1 MKLRKKII
9 TKNYNRVEPRHDF
22 LKYLRVVRYWVA
34 KNYDLTYPELEML
47 LFLYSETLFS
57 DRDIKKFQ
65 RIMNWD
71 ANRFNK
77 LIEDDWI
84 VLWRENTKTEKAL
97 YNVSFKGKKLM
108 AEVYKRLNMEKE
120 ITTDPRQNKVFSQDA
135 GYMDRGYQKMIREM
149 NEAVKR
155 ARME

>member
-120 ITTDPRQNKVFSQDA
+120 ITTDPRQNKVFSKDA
-135 GYMDRGYQKMIREM
+135 GYMDRGYQKMIKEM

>member
-120 ITTDPRQNKVFSQDA
+120 ITTDPRLNKVFSKDA

>member
-120 ITTDPRQNKVFSQDA
+120 ITTDPRQNKVFSKDA

-149 NEAVKR
+149 NEAVNR

>member
-9 TKNYNRVEPRHDF
+9 VKNYKRVEPRHDF
-22 LKYLRVVRYWVA
+22 LKYFRVVRYWVA

-65 RIMNWD
+65 RIMHWD
-71 ANRFNK
+71 AKRFNK
-77 LIEDDWI
+77 LIDEDWI
-84 VLWRENTKTEKAL
+84 VLWRENTRTEKAL
-97 YNVSFKGKKLM
+97 YNLSFKGKKLM
-108 AEVYKRLNMEKE
+108 AEVYKKLNMEQE
-120 ITTDPRQNKVFSQDA
+120 ISTNPRQNKVFSKDA
-135 GYMDRGYQKMIREM
+135 GYMDRGYQRMIKEM

>member
-120 ITTDPRQNKVFSQDA
+120 ITTDPRQNKVFSKDA

>member
-1 MKLRKKII
+1 MKLRKKIVY
-9 TKNYNRVEPRHDF
+9 KNYQRSEPRHDF

-120 ITTDPRQNKVFSQDA
+120 ITTDPRQNKVFSKDA
-135 GYMDRGYQKMIREM
+135 GYMDRGYQKMIKEM

>member
-65 RIMNWD
+65 RIMNCD

-120 ITTDPRQNKVFSQDA
+120 ITTDPRQNKVFSKDA

>member
-1 MKLRKKII
+1 
-9 TKNYNRVEPRHDF
+9 
-22 LKYLRVVRYWVA
+22 
-34 KNYDLTYPELEML
+34 
-47 LFLYSETLFS
+47 
-57 DRDIKKFQ
+57 
-65 RIMNWD
+65 MNWD

-120 ITTDPRQNKVFSQDA
+120 ITTDPRLNKVFSKDA